1 MILSSHFSNGIF
13 LKPLKAIFILTFLFT
28 VQYSFAQEG
37 NVVVIQDT
45 SITRVLNLYQTFA
58 KEKRQT
64 SGYRI
69 QLATNNSR
77 QALMDMKAKFLQ
89 QFPDVNA
96 YLEYQAPQF
105 KLRVGDFRNRSEA
118 DEFVNEV
125 RIAFSSAFV
134 VPDKIIV
141 QGVEW

>member
-1 MILSSHFSNGIF
+1 M
-13 LKPLKAIFILTFLFT
+13 
-28 VQYSFAQEG
+28 VQYGFAQQG
-37 NVVVIQDT
+37 NVKVVQDT

-64 SGYRI
+64 NGYRI

-105 KLRVGDFRNRSEA
+105 KLRVGDFRSRGEA
-118 DEFVNEV
+118 EQFVNDV
-125 RIAFSSAFV
+125 RIGFSSAFV

>member
-1 MILSSHFSNGIF
+1 LILSSHFSNGIF
-13 LKPLKAIFILTFLFT
+13 SKPLKAIFIFGLL
-28 VQYSFAQEG
+28 VIACSAFAQQG
-37 NVVVIQDT
+37 NVVIIQDT
-45 SITRVLNLYQTFA
+45 SITRVLNMYQTFE

-64 SGYRI
+64 NGYRI
-69 QLATNNSR
+69 QLATNNNR

-105 KLRVGDFRNRSEA
+105 KLRVGDFRNRGEA
-118 DEFVNEV
+118 DEFVNDV